1 MSLIEGLNDNC
12 FVLATKYLK
21 DLGQEIEDETGQ
33 KPTLD
38 EMCELLAWGF
48 KGCSSDILAD
58 IDPRDVVKLKAV
70 AERRPK
76 VRLARGDIVAIP
88 ASNGEYF
95 FVVFLTINTDHAF
108 GIVEGTHQI
117 TPIADDWNPKT
128 LKYAVYSDDRLLREG
143 RWRIV
148 GKCERLCERF
158 PDKPSIYLDAKT
170 HNKVFPNDPSQY
182 GVILGVRGAARH
194 ISRREA
200 KEVGLLSGDYQQS
213 YNGEQ
218 FEEYLE
224 RKIKPEKKGRTEQK

>member
-1 MSLIEGLNDNC
+1 MSLIEDLNDNC

-21 DLGQEIEDETGQ
+21 DLSQEVEDETGQ

-70 AERRPK
+70 AVRRPK
-76 VRLARGDIVAIP
+76 VKLTRGDIVAIP

-95 FVVFLTINTDHAF
+95 LVVFLAKTIGYAF
-108 GIVEGTHQI
+108 GIVEGTHRI
-117 TPIADDWNPKT
+117 TPIADNWNPKT
-128 LKYAVYSDDRLLREG
+128 LKYAVYSDDRLIREG

-148 GKCERLCERF
+148 GRCERLCERF
-158 PDKPSIYLDAKT
+158 PDKPNLYLDAKK
-170 HNKVFPNDPSQY
+170 NNLLRPEDPTEY
-182 GVILGVRGAARH
+182 GVALVAEGYRH
-194 ISRREA
+194 VSKREA
-200 KEVGLLSGDYQQS
+200 EEIGLLSGDYKQF
-213 YNGEQ
+213 YDDEE

-224 RKIKPEKKGRTEQK
+224 RTMKPEKKRNIGQK